1 MPRHLGVAA
10 AGRGDLQPLL
20 GGVVAERVDDLL
32 ARVLQVGLRQVVA
45 EEVDR
50 RDQRLRLQRQ
60 QPRRAGEVVAV
71 GLGVDLDLVADD
83 FGVEDVGAAAE
94 VDDVEQLDVLAQLL
108 VGQFEPLAQLG
119 DLQPLALFRRFD
131 QHPGE
136 GDQAGEA
143 LGPDRRL
150 AAAVGA
156 GAPGRV
162 AQRPVD
168 DLGRLEAVVVAVV
181 EQREPGLG
189 LLAQV
194 VGRQHLG
201 VLAPAQDP
209 GDQLAVG
216 GVAGLE
222 DLALAGG
229 AVGP

>member
-1 MPRHLGVAA
+1 M
-10 AGRGDLQPLL
+10 
-20 GGVVAERVDDLL
+20 
-32 ARVLQVGLRQVVA
+32 VA

-71 GLGVDLDLVADD
+71 GLGVDLDLVAED

-136 GDQAGEA
+136 GDEAGEA

-168 DLGRLEAVVVAVV
+168 DLGRLEAVLVAVA
-181 EQREPGLG
+181 EQRRGASRPPR
-189 LLAQV
+189 A
-194 VGRQHLG
+194 GRR
-201 VLAPAQDP
+201 
-209 GDQLAVG
+209 
-216 GVAGLE
+216 
-222 DLALAGG
+222 
-229 AVGP
+229 GPSTSAFWRQRRTQAISSRSEA